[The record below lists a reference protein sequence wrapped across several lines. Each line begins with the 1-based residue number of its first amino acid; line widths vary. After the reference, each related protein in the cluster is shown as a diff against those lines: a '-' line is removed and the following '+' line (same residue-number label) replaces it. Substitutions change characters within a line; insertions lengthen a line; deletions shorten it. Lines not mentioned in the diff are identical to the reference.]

1 MGHGRW
7 ELWVKKN
14 CHFSLRTAQKYLE
27 IAKGWDELQAKT
39 PRTAFLTIDAA
50 LRMLKRANRQKPRPM
65 ATTNIVLANAI
76 AKARAAEHTAS
87 ASVSTKAGGD
97 RVHNAPD
104 PIIDDDA
111 PAETTR
117 SIWADII
124 ENIELEHGVA
134 LVSNPTAYI
143 LRIMQD
149 GQVHGSPET
158 WDIPPAVAIK
168 AFIFEYRNADEQER
182 RLDYLKRA
190 ANLHW
195 YVGRGRE
202 LIDSAFQALRWL
214 GHIEAIDGDVV
225 PKFRVTDQGTAAAR
239 AICQDEET

>member
-1 MGHGRW
+1 M
-7 ELWVKKN
+7 
-14 CHFSLRTAQKYLE
+14 A
-27 IAKGWDELQAKT
+27 IANKWDELRAKT
-39 PRTAFLTIDAA
+39 KRTAFLTVEAA
-50 LRMLKRANRQKPRPM
+50 LRMLKRADRQKPRPM

-87 ASVSTKAGGD
+87 AGVSTKTSGD

-104 PIIDDDA
+104 PIVNNDA

-134 LVSNPTAYI
+134 LASNPAACI

-149 GQVHGSPET
+149 GQVHESPET
-158 WDIPPAVAIK
+158 WDIPPAVVIK
-168 AFIFEYRNADEQER
+168 AFVFEYRNADEQKR

-202 LIDSAFQALRWL
+202 LINSAFQALRWL

-225 PKFRVTDQGTAAAR
+225 PKFRVTDQGAAAAR
-239 AICQDEET
+239 ALCQDEET